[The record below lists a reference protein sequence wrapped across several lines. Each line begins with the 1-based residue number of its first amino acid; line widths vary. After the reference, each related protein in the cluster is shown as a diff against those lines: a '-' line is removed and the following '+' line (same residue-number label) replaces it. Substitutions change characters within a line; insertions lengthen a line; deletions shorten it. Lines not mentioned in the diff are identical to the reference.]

1 MFLPIGD
8 DIERDAA
15 PFQFSTIIMF
25 GICLAVFGWQFS
37 LKDPQ
42 IYYDAIMTFGL
53 TPAAILGNY
62 QLPPHLAL
70 IPPELTLFTSMFI
83 HADIMH
89 FAGNMLFLW
98 TFGSSLE
105 EATGHIRFVILF
117 LLCGLGAGIGQAL
130 VDPSSTIP
138 MVGASGAI
146 SGVMGAYLL
155 VYPFSR
161 VRVMILVGFRFP
173 VINVPALVVIGLWI
187 ALQIWEML
195 AANAAIAAGT
205 ADEGGVAWTAHV
217 GGFVTGM
224 LLIMVLRRPGVKLM
238 ESKAELV

>member
-8 DIERDAA
+8 NVERDAA

-25 GICLAVFGWQFS
+25 GLCLTVFGWQFS

-42 IYYDAIMTFGL
+42 IYFDAITTFGL
-53 TPAAILGNY
+53 IPAAILGDY
-62 QLPPHLAL
+62 QLPAHLAL

-83 HADIMH
+83 HGDILH

-98 TFGSSLE
+98 AFGSSVE
-105 EATGHIRFVILF
+105 EATGHIRFVVLY

-155 VYPFSR
+155 VYPFVK
-161 VRVMILVGFRFP
+161 VRVLVFLGIRAAI
-173 VINVPALVVIGLWI
+173 VHVPALVVIGLWI
-187 ALQIWEML
+187 TLQVWEM
-195 AANAAIAAGT
+195 IAATESGQQ
-205 ADEGGVAWTAHV
+205 GGVAWTAHV

-224 LLIMVLRRPGVKLM
+224 LLIMVLRRQGVKLFDPAG
-238 ESKAELV
+238 EQA

>member
-8 DIERDAA
+8 DIERDVA

-25 GICLAVFGWQFS
+25 GICLTVFGWQFS

-53 TPAAILGNY
+53 TPAAILANY
-62 QLPPHLAL
+62 QLPAHLAV

-83 HADIMH
+83 HADFMH

-105 EATGHIRFVILF
+105 EATGHIRFIILF

-155 VYPFSR
+155 VYPFTN
-161 VRVMILVGFRFP
+161 VRVMVLVGFRFP
-173 VINVPALVVIGLWI
+173 IINVPALVVIGLWI

-195 AANAAIAAGT
+195 AANAAVAAGT
-205 ADEGGVAWTAHV
+205 ADQGGVAWTAHV
-217 GGFVTGM
+217 GGFATGM
-224 LLIMVLRRPGVKLM
+224 LLIMVLRRPGVKLFD
-238 ESKAELV
+238 STAQQV